1 MMQLKASQKLKPPI
15 QSQLSDRVTCEVMI
29 PLEVM
34 LRRKA
39 AGRGRSGY
47 VCNTVESKWKKWV
60 FLQRVGP

>member
-1 MMQLKASQKLKPPI
+1 MMQLKAAQKLNTTD
-15 QSQLSDRVTCEVMI
+15 SVNCEVMI

-60 FLQRVGP
+60 SFRGWVHKGQA

>member
-1 MMQLKASQKLKPPI
+1 MMQLKAAQKLNTTD
-15 QSQLSDRVTCEVMI
+15 SVNCEVMI

-47 VCNTVESKWKKWV
+47 ACNTVESKWKKWV
-60 FLQRVGP
+60 FL